1 MIMQNQYVVVL
12 VTAPSKS
19 IAEQIAQELLN
30 QDLIACANLMAP
42 VQSYYTWQGEKK
54 ADEEVLMLLKTRAD
68 LFTDKLVPAIQALH
82 PYEVPEI
89 IALPI
94 LMGAQNYLGWI
105 EEVTSE
111 R

>member
-1 MIMQNQYVVVL
+1 VVVL

-19 IAEQIAQELLN
+19 IAEQIAQTLLN
-30 QDLIACANLMAP
+30 QDLIACANFMAP
-42 VQSYYTWQGEKK
+42 VQSYYTWQGETKV
-54 ADEEVLMLLKTRAD
+54 DEEVLMLLKTRTD

-94 LMGAQNYLGWI
+94 LMGAPDYLDWI
-105 EEVTSE
+105 DEVTNK
-111 R
+111 

>member
-1 MIMQNQYVVVL
+1 MQNQFVVVL
-12 VTAPSKS
+12 VTAPTKS
-19 IAEQIAQELLN
+19 IAEQIAKTLLN

-42 VQSYYTWQGEKK
+42 VQSFYTWEGETK
-54 ADEEVLMLLKTRAD
+54 ADAEVLMLLKTRAD

-94 LMGAQNYLGWI
+94 LMGAPDYLDWI
-105 EEVTSE
+105 DKVTNK
-111 R
+111 

>member
-68 LFTDKLVPAIQALH
+68 LFTDKLVPAIQVLH